1 MKKIMWIASLLLSA
15 VVLVSCEK
23 DGGDDTSMDAGFYVM
38 ADKNVI
44 QSNGED
50 FATFTALLD
59 GKDVTAETAFYLKE
73 GKDMKPFS
81 GNKLT
86 ASAAGKYDVI
96 GSYGTFYTED
106 PVSVSA
112 IDMPVP
118 AAAEDT
124 DPSKTSFVHRSFLN
138 QYTGTGCGYC
148 PGMIRALRA
157 AFEDEET
164 AEMAVLAAV
173 HSFGAG
179 DPAYISGPRSTSYPY
194 LDIDMV
200 SGFTYD
206 MDPFG
211 EGKVLKTALQ
221 ERTSSPAKVGI
232 SANPVYQDDVLV
244 VTVEVKAAVAGE
256 YNVGVWFMQDNVYG
270 QQKDEIGIVAGDKSF
285 EYHDNCVRLAD
296 SRYLNSYAGY
306 PLGEIKAGK
315 TAKRTFVLNVDKTD
329 WKLKDMNDIHF
340 AAFVT
345 VKKGKKYEVLNVID
359 CPYNE
364 PSPYEYK

>member
-59 GKDVTAETAFYLKE
+59 GKDVTAETVFYLKE
-73 GKDMKPFS
+73 GKDMRPVN
-81 GNKLT
+81 GNKLKVS
-86 ASAAGKYDVI
+86 SAGTYDVI

-106 PVSVSA
+106 PVSISA

-157 AFEDEET
+157 AFEDEQT

-179 DPAYISGPRSTSYPY
+179 DPAYISGPRSNSYPY
-194 LDIDMV
+194 LHIDMV

-232 SANPVYQDDVLV
+232 SANPVFKDDVLV
-244 VTVEVKAAVAGE
+244 VTVEVKAAAAGE

-270 QQKDEIGIVAGDKSF
+270 QQKDQIGIVAGDKSF
-285 EYHDNCVRLAD
+285 EYHDNCVRSAD

-315 TAKRTFVLNVDKTD
+315 TAKRTFVLNIDKTD

-345 VKKGKKYEVLNVID
+345 AKTGKAYEVVNVID